1 MIFRIISFFLVTLV
15 STTLTYGQ
23 EVPIVAYGLNDMGQ
37 VQLTVNSTVDH
48 YYILKVKISENSNDQ
63 IPVSMTLGKAG
74 TTILSESL
82 EAYPQ
87 SYYEVLEYPIA
98 TPVDTDGDGVDDITE
113 YQNIPI
119 DNPLNAAPP
128 LDEEDGLM
136 AIDSF
141 FNFTKLSVTRD
152 FVQYSEFLNG
162 KVFVKFMI
170 TDFDSDQP
178 KVYFINSHRYELHGD
193 FADALNID
201 YLGDQV
207 KRGQIIF
214 HPTTIANNGN
224 LGTFVFNYSNG
235 LGKDFE
241 VVQRTHEILGANMFF
256 LENNLSYIITALSED
271 EYERDM
277 ELYEESRIPIVLEED
292 LYGGIDYWGLHKAE
306 GYGFLRTVTS
316 EEIPGARDIVI
327 YDVLPNN
334 LPRVG
339 GIITSVI
346 QTPLSHVNLR
356 AIQNNIPNA
365 FISEPL
371 AIDSI
376 ANLLNSYV
384 YFKVDQDSYVIREA
398 SLEDVNAWF
407 EDLRSPEIQ
416 EPPLD
421 LSYQEILPLSEI
433 NFDMFDGF
441 GAKCTNLA
449 TMRTFGFPEGTIPN
463 GFGIPFYYYQEF
475 MKHNQFFDEIR
486 TIMETPNFEIDRDLR
501 SDLLKQ
507 FRRKIKDAEMPEWM
521 MTELSELQAQFPE
534 GISIRCR
541 SSTNNEDLPGF
552 NGAGLYTSK
561 TQHPDEGHIS
571 KSVKQVY
578 ASLWNLRAFEERDF
592 YRIHQFNTSM
602 GVLCH
607 PNYQDEKANGVG
619 VSIDP
624 VFNIENHFY
633 LNSQVG
639 EELVTNPG
647 ASSVPEEIL
656 LDRFSNSEIGYIVV
670 QRSNFIPTDTL
681 IMGPEYLDQM
691 RDFLSV
697 IHDEFAIL
705 YDAIGKENFAM
716 DIEYKITSAD
726 QLIIKQARPWVSY
739 VFDEVP
745 PEEMEPEESG
755 LSIFPNPARLN
766 ISIKCPDC
774 QLSKIR
780 IVDALGRL
788 VSEDLIPDSEEPIN
802 EISINRLPIGVY
814 LISVFDEDQQEWIT
828 QKIVK
833 Y

>member
-1 MIFRIISFFLVTLV
+1 MFRIITFFFVILV
-15 STTLTYGQ
+15 STQLIYGQ
-23 EVPIVAYGLNDMGQ
+23 EVPIVGYSVNDLGQ
-37 VQLTVNSTVDH
+37 VQLEINSTPDL
-48 YYILKVKISENSNDQ
+48 YYILKVKTTEDSNER
-63 IPVSMTLGKAG
+63 IPVSMTLGKTG
-74 TTILSESL
+74 TTIVSEVL

-87 SYYEVLEYPIA
+87 AYYQVLAYPIN
-98 TPVDTDGDGVDDITE
+98 TPFDTDGDGIDDMTE
-113 YQNIPI
+113 YQNIPV
-119 DNPLNAAPP
+119 DNPFNAAASI
-128 LDEEDGLM
+128 DEEDGLM

-141 FNFTKLSVTRD
+141 SNFTKLSVTKD
-152 FVQYSEFLNG
+152 VVQYSEFLNG

-170 TDFDSDQP
+170 SDFDSDQP
-178 KVYFINSHRYELHGD
+178 KVYFINSERYELHGD
-193 FADALNID
+193 FADALGIEF
-201 YLGDQV
+201 LGDQI

-241 VVQRTHEILGANMFF
+241 VVQRTHELLAANMFF
-256 LENNLSYIITALSED
+256 LENNLSYLITELSED
-271 EYERDM
+271 EYERDTD
-277 ELYEESRIPIVLEED
+277 LYEESRVPIVLEED
-292 LYGGIDYWGLHKAE
+292 LYGGIDYWGLNKAE
-306 GYGFLRTVTS
+306 GYGFLRTVS
-316 EEIPGARDIVI
+316 SDEIPGTRDLVI
-327 YDVLPNN
+327 YDILPNN

-365 FISEPL
+365 FIKDPL

-384 YFKVDQDSYVIREA
+384 YFKVEQDAYVIREA
-398 SLEDVNAWF
+398 SIEEVNDWF

-416 EPPLD
+416 EPPLNLD
-421 LSYQEILPLSEI
+421 YQDILPLSEI
-433 NFDMFDGF
+433 TFDMFDGF
-441 GAKCTNLA
+441 GAKCTNIA

-486 TIMETPNFEIDRDLR
+486 TIMETPNFEIDRELR
-501 SDLLKQ
+501 SDLLKD
-507 FRRKIKDAEMPEWM
+507 FRKKIKDATLPDWM
-521 MTELSELQAQFPE
+521 VTELSTLQAAFPE

-552 NGAGLYTSK
+552 NGAGLYDSK

-592 YRIHQFNTSM
+592 YRINQFNTSM
-602 GVLCH
+602 GILCH
-607 PNYQDEKANGVG
+607 PNYQEEKANGVG

-624 VFNIENHFY
+624 VFNIDHHFY

-647 ASSVPEEIL
+647 AAAVPEEIL
-656 LDRFSNSEIGYIVV
+656 LDRFFNSETGFIVV
-670 QRSNFIPTDTL
+670 QRSNFIPSDTL
-681 IMGPEYLDQM
+681 IMGPIYLDQM
-691 RDFLSV
+691 RDYLSV

-705 YDAIGKENFAM
+705 YDAVGKENFAM
-716 DIEYKITSAD
+716 DIEYKITSED

-739 VFDEVP
+739 VLEEATTGGGTDEDD
-745 PEEMEPEESG
+745 SG
-755 LSIFPNPARLN
+755 LNIFPNPARAS
-766 ISIKCPDC
+766 ISVACPDC
-774 QLSKIR
+774 QVSKIR

-788 VSEDLIPDSEEPIN
+788 VSEELVVDSEVSTN
-802 EISINRLPIGVY
+802 EISINRLPIGIY
-814 LISVFDEDQQEWIT
+814 LISVFSEDQNEWIT
-828 QKIVK
+828 QKIMK